1 MRQYFIHN
9 GQNEEGPFDLEQL
22 KLQTLKKDTPIWH
35 EGLESWTTVG
45 EIEELKFLFVTKTTP
60 PPLVKATPP
69 KIEQTSYASP
79 SYDEAFPAKKKSSLV
94 PLIVGAVILVGGLI
108 GWLVY
113 QNSQHSATI
122 DTLQEKVTT
131 QDDAIQTQQTQEA
144 EKEAER
150 QRINAANTAKNMKYR
165 NNWDTY
171 IKVSNSEPTIDYTF
185 GGISEFNVYVS
196 NETEY
201 ILDQVDVLVQYIRKN
216 GEIYQSSTVHL
227 FNVAPNTMESGVA
240 PKSINGIKVSCSVE
254 KVISNK
260 MHFCYPSNNGN
271 PEDPYFCK

>member
-1 MRQYFIHN
+1 MTQYFIHN

-22 KLQTLKKDTPIWH
+22 KLQTLKKDTPIWY

-45 EIEELKFLFVTKTTP
+45 EIEELKFLFVTKPTP

-69 KIEQTSYASP
+69 KIEQTSYTSP
-79 SYDEAFPAKKKSSLV
+79 SYDEAFPTKKKSSLV

-271 PEDPYFCK
+271 LEDPYFCK

>member
-22 KLQTLKKDTPIWH
+22 KLQTLKKDTPIWY
-35 EGLESWTTVG
+35 EGLESWTTVN
-45 EIEELKFLFVTKTTP
+45 EIEELKLIFTTNHTP

-69 KIEQTSYASP
+69 KLKQTGYSSASYE
-79 SYDEAFPAKKKSSLV
+79 EAFPAKKKSLLIPLIMGGV
-94 PLIVGAVILVGGLI
+94 LIVGVLI
-108 GWLVY
+108 IWLVY
-113 QNSQHSATI
+113 ENSQHSATI
-122 DTLQEKVTT
+122 DNLEEKVST
-131 QDDAIQTQQTQEA
+131 QDQAIQTQQTQDA
-144 EKEAER
+144 VKEVER
-150 QRINAANTAKNMKYR
+150 LRINATNTAKNMKYR

-171 IKVSNSEPTIDYTF
+171 IKVSNSEPNIDYTF

-196 NETEY
+196 NDTEY
-201 ILDQVDVLVQYIRKN
+201 ILDQVDISVQYIRKN

-227 FNVAPNTMESGVA
+227 FNIAPNSMERGVA
-240 PKSINGIKVSCSVE
+240 PISINGVKVSCTVE
-254 KVISNK
+254 KIMSDK